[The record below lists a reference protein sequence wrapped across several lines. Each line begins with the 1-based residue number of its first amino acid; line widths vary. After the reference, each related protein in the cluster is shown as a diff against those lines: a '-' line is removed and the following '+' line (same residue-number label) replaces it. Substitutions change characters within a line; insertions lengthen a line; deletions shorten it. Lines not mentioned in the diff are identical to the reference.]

1 MASYEEWKYEVEY
14 LMQGGNYSE
23 SQMGQAIRRSL
34 RSQAKRVVMPLGA
47 SASVQEI
54 MKKLESVFGS
64 IATRGAI
71 MREFYTATQQ
81 QDESVSLWGLRLEEI
96 IHRALEKGHIRPEEK
111 NDLLKDIFW
120 RGLRS
125 EKMKNATR
133 VHFESISNFEL
144 LRRAVREEENQIA
157 INTGIKLQQQRVEDD
172 PKYKNLQD
180 QVTSLQKQLKN
191 KEEKKEEKSNH
202 GNLNA

>member
-1 MASYEEWKYEVEY
+1 M
-14 LMQGGNYSE
+14 
-23 SQMGQAIRRSL
+23 
-34 RSQAKRVVMPLGA
+34 
-47 SASVQEI
+47 
-54 MKKLESVFGS
+54 
-64 IATRGAI
+64 
-71 MREFYTATQQ
+71 
-81 QDESVSLWGLRLEEI
+81 SLWGLRLEEI
-96 IHRALEKGHIRPEEK
+96 IHRTLEKGHIRPEEK